1 MTQLLSDSLSA
12 KRKELLAKVR
22 DLQATVEQ
30 QRQHTAIDANEI
42 KTLKEKNIKLS
53 RDIKNLK
60 DDSLKKQN
68 LFSFKNVED

>member
-1 MTQLLSDSLSA
+1 LTQLLSDSLSA

-22 DLQATVEQ
+22 DLQATVKQ